1 MAPAPPHSSHGSF
14 FYYCECVCSPPAP
27 SSASDP
33 VQPSDAVRRTNP
45 LQLSPP
51 QSMDPAPDPGSSL
64 VHRPLLAPIPAMVAR
79 IPESSR
85 CATPA
90 VVLPTSPPSLL
101 HQQGVGHRICLPLF
115 AAPLFLFC
123 SSLSIILKFSE
134 IHARRITRCRPPCMP
149 PRMRG
154 AVLCREVSTPASAP
168 VHHVVAFNCL
178 SSSLMS
184 PSSPTSEA
192 LPSLDPGIPGPCRR
206 DTDINVP
213 FPDHLEGGGRPCL
226 SLQSA
231 RWASAAHRR
240 QRWIQGAPVQSTA
253 WVHAAC
259 RHSPLQSIMW
269 VQPIAACSSAHGHM
283 KRWRTKKEGEMS
295 LKHILREHLG

>member
-1 MAPAPPHSSHGSF
+1 MYLLLSS
-14 FYYCECVCSPPAP
+14 V
-27 SSASDP
+27 
-33 VQPSDAVRRTNP
+33 
-45 LQLSPP
+45 
-51 QSMDPAPDPGSSL
+51 
-64 VHRPLLAPIPAMVAR
+64 
-79 IPESSR
+79 
-85 CATPA
+85 
-90 VVLPTSPPSLL
+90 
-101 HQQGVGHRICLPLF
+101 
-115 AAPLFLFC
+115 
-123 SSLSIILKFSE
+123 
-134 IHARRITRCRPPCMP
+134 
-149 PRMRG
+149 
-154 AVLCREVSTPASAP
+154 
-168 VHHVVAFNCL
+168 VVAFNCL

-283 KRWRTKKEGEMS
+283 KYAMTSMYTWF
-295 LKHILREHLG
+295 REQNISVRFSVFLLQFTTHSYHFTLFLMGIFGAMNYSIRYF